1 MKTIAIAGS
10 TGSIGTQA
18 LEVIAESP
26 EDFEVAV
33 LGANSSTELLIDQAN
48 KFHPKYVCLFDESHS
63 DELKSGLNYDC
74 QVVCGRDSVEVLSTK
89 ADLVLNAIVG
99 FAGLSVTLN
108 SLRADKILA
117 LANKESLVAAGDVV
131 DKIKKKSNGE
141 IIPVDS
147 EHSAIFQCLKN
158 EKLRS
163 INKILLTG
171 SGGPFRGKTLSD
183 LSEVKIDEALN
194 HPTWNMGPKITVD
207 SSTLM
212 NKALEII
219 EAKYLFDIS
228 TQDIEVVIHRQ
239 SIVHSMVTFADGAT
253 MAQLAMPTMCL
264 PISYAL
270 NYPDRGQVS
279 YGMIDFGSGLELSFE
294 KPNRNIFR
302 SLGFGYEA
310 GRVGKNLPTIINAAN
325 EVAVQAFLDER
336 LSWLK
341 IFDVVEHCIQ
351 TCSIVDLNSEQDVFD
366 SDFEAR
372 RIANSYITI
381 AG

>member
-1 MKTIAIAGS
+1 M
-10 TGSIGTQA
+10 
-18 LEVIAESP
+18 
-26 EDFEVAV
+26 
-33 LGANSSTELLIDQAN
+33 
-48 KFHPKYVCLFDESHS
+48 
-63 DELKSGLNYDC
+63 
-74 QVVCGRDSVEVLSTK
+74 
-89 ADLVLNAIVG
+89 
-99 FAGLSVTLN
+99 
-108 SLRADKILA
+108 
-117 LANKESLVAAGDVV
+117 
-131 DKIKKKSNGE
+131 DKIKKKSGGE

-158 EKLRS
+158 EELRS
-163 INKILLTG
+163 IHKILLTG
-171 SGGPFRGKTLSD
+171 SGGPFRSKTLSD

-239 SIVHSMVTFADGAT
+239 SIVHSMVTFTDGAT

-279 YGMIDFGSGLELSFE
+279 YGMIDFGSALELSFE

-302 SLGFGYEA
+302 SLGFAYEA
-310 GRVGKNLPTIINAAN
+310 GRIGKSLPTIINAAN

-336 LSWLK
+336 LPWLK

-351 TCSIVDLNSEQDVFD
+351 TCSIVDLYSEQDVFD

-372 RIANSYITI
+372 RVANSYITI
-381 AG
+381 AE